1 MKRYCSLNTSIL
13 NCAEESLSVWR
24 NNELVEKCLSLIFS
38 RVHGSTY
45 LNTSDQITFYSWY
58 KQNFIFLP
66 SRHGVLYILG
76 SVWLKE
82 TTIED
87 FIFTKKENNY
97 LLEMIVRHSYL
108 ILCYK
113 LWRSVSFKIRSLN
126 TDKAVKLSWEKKF
139 LWLVYTYRKKRYLY
153 KYIFFYLKWKDIET
167 IGK

>member
-126 TDKAVKLSWEKKF
+126 TDKAVKLSWEKKISLACIYVQKETLLVKIYF
-139 LWLVYTYRKKRYLY
+139 LLS
-153 KYIFFYLKWKDIET
+153 
-167 IGK
+167 

>member
-24 NNELVEKCLSLIFS
+24 NNELVEKCLSLIFF

-126 TDKAVKLSWEKKF
+126 TDKAVKLSWEKKISLACIYVQKETLLVKIYF
-139 LWLVYTYRKKRYLY
+139 LPS
-153 KYIFFYLKWKDIET
+153 
-167 IGK
+167 

>member
-1 MKRYCSLNTSIL
+1 MKLYCSLNTSIL

-66 SRHGVLYILG
+66 IRHGVLYILG

-82 TTIED
+82 TTVED

>member
-66 SRHGVLYILG
+66 SRHGVLYIFG

-97 LLEMIVRHSYL
+97 LLEVIVRHSYL

-126 TDKAVKLSWEKKF
+126 TDKAVKLSWEKKISLACIYVQKETLLVKIYF
-139 LWLVYTYRKKRYLY
+139 LLS
-153 KYIFFYLKWKDIET
+153 
-167 IGK
+167 